1 MLLPVMEP
9 EEAVPLSYLSQYG
22 YCPRRA
28 GLLLLDQAWA
38 ESADTAEG
46 EVEHARVHTQRIE
59 KRGDFLKLYEYPVF
73 SRRLGLKGL
82 CDCIEARK
90 SESGASL
97 PNLNG
102 CWKLYP
108 IEYKHG
114 AVRNEREY
122 ELQLCGQAIC
132 LEEQF
137 HLSIPEGSLFYLNA
151 HRRLPVPLNRALRRE
166 TEDTAAALIR
176 MLKSGKVPEPEPSA
190 KCRKCSLQGICMPKA
205 PRSASA
211 YCSGLAEELAEGE
224 QR

>member
-46 EVEHARVHTQRIE
+46 EAEHARVHTQRIE

-97 PNLNG
+97 PNLNTG
-102 CWKLYP
+102 
-108 IEYKHG
+108 
-114 AVRNEREY
+114 
-122 ELQLCGQAIC
+122 
-132 LEEQF
+132 
-137 HLSIPEGSLFYLNA
+137 
-151 HRRLPVPLNRALRRE
+151 
-166 TEDTAAALIR
+166 
-176 MLKSGKVPEPEPSA
+176 PSA
-190 KCRKCSLQGICMPKA
+190 T
-205 PRSASA
+205 SASTSFSYA
-211 YCSGLAEELAEGE
+211 GRQSVWRNSSICPFRRAASST
-224 QR
+224 